1 MTSRSDRVRLA
12 LRYLA
17 LGLATVVSV
26 FPFWWMLNTSLKRQV
41 DIFSGASLY
50 PQHPT
55 SDNYRLLF
63 SQYHFG
69 SYLTNSILVV
79 LVSVA
84 VSLVIGTL
92 AAYALARFELVLR
105 LNRLGLVAA
114 LLVRMI
120 PPILLVV
127 PFYIVLSNLGLL
139 DTRLGLA
146 FLYTGINTSF
156 VIWMMQSFLAEI
168 PVDIEEAAMVDGD
181 SRITALRRVVL
192 PLVAPGLAA
201 TAIFSVINTYN
212 DFLIALTMT
221 STPSAQTVPVGISS
235 LIGKIQIAWGPMAA
249 AGVVGALPIV
259 IFALLVQRHFV
270 RGLTLGAVK

>member
-1 MTSRSDRVRLA
+1 MTATGDRVRLA
-12 LRYLA
+12 LKYLA
-17 LGLATVVSV
+17 LGLATVVSL
-26 FPFWWMLNTSLKRQV
+26 FPFWWMLDTSLKRQV

-55 SDNYRLLF
+55 GDNYRLLF
-63 SQYHFG
+63 SQYHFAA
-69 SYLTNSILVV
+69 YLTNSILVV
-79 LVSVA
+79 LASVA

-92 AAYALARFELVLR
+92 AAYALARFELALR

-139 DTRLGLA
+139 DSRLGLA
-146 FLYTGINTSF
+146 LLYTGINTSF

-181 SRITALRRVVL
+181 SRLTALRRVVL